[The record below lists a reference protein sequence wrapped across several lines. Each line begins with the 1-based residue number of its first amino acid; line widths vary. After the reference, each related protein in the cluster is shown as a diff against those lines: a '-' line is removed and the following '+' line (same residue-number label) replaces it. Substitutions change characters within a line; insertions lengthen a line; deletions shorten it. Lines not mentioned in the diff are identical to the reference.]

1 MVGSNLESD
10 MNKEDYAFK
19 SLNDI
24 ILYVEKGI
32 PIILK
37 GKDHIYSSLYDL
49 FNQNFAVY
57 GNKRYCRIALGA
69 QMNPQ
74 CFVHDEFRCVIFMND
89 DEESLKRADAPFLNR
104 FEKHYVGLEIK
115 DDIHMKYV
123 FDMINEN
130 WIKPLLRSKMQEK

>member
-1 MVGSNLESD
+1 MVGSNLEND
-10 MNKEDYAFK
+10 LNKEDYAFK

-69 QMNPQ
+69 
-74 CFVHDEFRCVIFMND
+74 
-89 DEESLKRADAPFLNR
+89 
-104 FEKHYVGLEIK
+104 
-115 DDIHMKYV
+115 
-123 FDMINEN
+123 
-130 WIKPLLRSKMQEK
+130 